1 MARLTPYAYRS
12 GTTLIHR
19 AGAGWKLLALLTLS
33 VVAFAFGL
41 PGLLGSA
48 ATIAAAAAAAR
59 LSPRRLLA
67 GVGPLLLV
75 TLFVVALRAIV
86 IMPPGGA
93 WLAIDFRGLREGLFF
108 ALSVLIAFAGGSI
121 LFATTTTAE
130 LRGAVAAAEEAVA
143 APILRMLRKSRLPW
157 GRNAAAALERSTLSL
172 VIALTLGF
180 LPRVFEIW
188 EAAEEARAARCG
200 KKGLRGTAAMLP
212 LVIERLMEMAAETAR
227 AMEGRGATL
236 GREAQWSRLS

>member
-12 GTTLIHR
+12 GTTLLHR
-19 AGAGWKLLALLTLS
+19 TGAGWKLLTLLALS
-33 VVAFAFGL
+33 VASFAFGL
-41 PGLLGSA
+41 PGLLCSA
-48 ATIAAAAAAAR
+48 ASIVAAAAAAR

-67 GVGPLLLV
+67 GIGPLLFV
-75 TLFVVALRAIV
+75 TLFVVALRALV
-86 IMPPGGA
+86 LPSDGA
-93 WLAIDFRGLREGLFF
+93 WLAIDYMGLREGIFF
-108 ALSVLIAFAGGSI
+108 ALSVLIAFSGGSI

-130 LRGAVAAAEEAVA
+130 LREAVATAEEAVTTPLVRA
-143 APILRMLRKSRLPW
+143 LRKSRRAW
-157 GRNAAAALERSTLSL
+157 CRNAAAALERSTLSL

-236 GREAQWSRLS
+236 GREKTENLVI